1 MRIRQETDL
10 GCGHN
15 KAKYAGKTQYC
26 TENGLDFHIYKLG
39 SYRIKKMIRR
49 QYGIVL
55 DITEKPLDEITR
67 DAMEIVY
74 E

>member
-15 KAKYAGKTQYC
+15 KAKYAGKAKYC

-39 SYRIKKMIRR
+39 PYRIKKMVQR
-49 QYGIVL
+49 QHGVVL
-55 DITEKPLDEITR
+55 DITDKTLDAITR
-67 DAMEIVY
+67 EAMEIFY
-74 E
+74 Q

>member
-15 KAKYAGKTQYC
+15 KNKHAGKAKYC

-39 SYRIKKMIRR
+39 PYRIKKMIQR

-55 DITEKPLDEITR
+55 NITDKSLDEITR
-67 DAMEIVY
+67 EAMEIVY
-74 E
+74 Q